1 MPGIDSSIYFQQKPV
16 DFIGS
21 YERGM
26 NMRQMADERALRQK
40 TLQDDKDL
48 KDAMRAGIIQKPDGT
63 LDINAD
69 TTFARM
75 AQVNPIKAYEFK
87 QENEAKMLSQN
98 KAKIEGQLQKL
109 DLGSRILSGVSDQES
124 FDKAMETG
132 QKFGMDVSAFGKYY
146 DPDLVKQYQAMSV
159 SAKDKL
165 AEQYKAYD
173 FGLRQSALGLR
184 DQELQMR
191 GRELQQNRIDKQ
203 QKNAEMSVSE
213 AKQAGLYNLG
223 LEAEKQYQE
232 AVKDKSKYDP
242 TKVGQVI
249 DNSQWA
255 PNWTKNDQAIAAQAA
270 QANWVEAFLRDDS
283 GAAIP
288 PSERLAYAKD
298 FFAQSGDTDEVVANK
313 DRLRQIKQENARV
326 AAGGDRTLGKEKN
339 KDSSET
345 KEYQG
350 NIYKRVGN
358 NWVKQ

>member
-1 MPGIDSSIYFQQKPV
+1 MAGVDHSIYFQQRPLDIMGNLQK
-16 DFIGS
+16 
-21 YERGM
+21 GM
-26 NMRQMADERALRQK
+26 SLGQMYKDIRMRDQQIAEQE
-40 TLQDDKDL
+40 
-48 KDAMRAGIIQKPDGT
+48 GIKSAYAQGIKQGPDGKQFLDRDVT
-63 LDINAD
+63 LLALAKINP
-69 TTFARM
+69 
-75 AQVNPIKAYEFK
+75 VKAYEQQK
-87 QENEAKMLSQN
+87 QFESEDLQKQKTNLESS
-98 KAKIEGQLQKL
+98 LQKL
-109 DLGSRILSGVSDQES
+109 DLGSRILSGVSDQAS
-124 FDKAMETG
+124 FDKAIETG
-132 QKFGMDVSAFGKYY
+132 RKFGFDTSALGKYY

-184 DQELQMR
+184 EQELQMR
-191 GRELQQNRIDKQ
+191 GKELQQNRIDKQ
-203 QKNAEMSVSE
+203 KKNAEMSVPE

-223 LEAEKQYQE
+223 LEAEKQYKE

-255 PNWTKNDQAIAAQAA
+255 PNWAKNDKAIAAQAA
-270 QANWVEAFLRDDS
+270 QANWVEAFLRDAS

-288 PSERLAYAKD
+288 PSERMAYAKD
-298 FFAQSGDTDEVVANK
+298 FFAQPGDTAEVVANK
-313 DRLRQIKQENARV
+313 DKLRQIKQENARV
-326 AAGGDRTLGKEKN
+326 AAGGDRTLAKEKN